1 MSIYVS
7 ASEDVPLN
15 IIKSFVKGK
24 GPWINKNL
32 NYFKEFQP
40 DEKTEIEYV
49 SGESFKYLGRQYRLR
64 VRESDEEE
72 VKYFRGFIY
81 LYVKDK
87 DDFNKKEKLFNDWIH
102 EKANIHFNESL
113 DRMYNL
119 VKSYNIPKPKIKIRE
134 MKARWG
140 FLL

>member
-1 MSIYVS
+1 MGKYTVNYGDKEINFELERKDVKNINLNIRPDMSIYVS

-72 VKYFRGFIY
+72 VKYFRGLY
-81 LYVKDK
+81 L
-87 DDFNKKEKLFNDWIH
+87 
-102 EKANIHFNESL
+102 SL
-113 DRMYNL
+113 CKR
-119 VKSYNIPKPKIKIRE
+119 
-134 MKARWG
+134 
-140 FLL
+140 